1 MCQRIR
7 AGARAE
13 AGAGDGE
20 RAVPPPAPALPQ
32 GARAAMAPAYVAAFF
47 RGGIKERF
55 DWHLLN
61 SIETT
66 VQ

>member
-1 MCQRIR
+1 MSKDR

-13 AGAGDGE
+13 AGAGDGA
-20 RAVPPPAPALPQ
+20 RAAPPPAPAFA
-32 GARAAMAPAYVAAFF
+32 ARARATMAPASVAAFF

-61 SIETT
+61 CIETT